1 MSESQSWP
9 KDDGRPARIPQPP
22 PEDLGPRSDL
32 GRRNP
37 APSVPGRPVW
47 DGQVARADQAGR
59 DEQVV
64 RQWPPP
70 PASHGRQDRAPF
82 DTSNGSVDPQVH
94 RNGDDIFGNEGYAR
108 SRTYGKGHAS
118 AWIPADLPVIEVGQT
133 AKVRDRATG
142 VAVLPEP
149 AREAAAE
156 PKPPSAR
163 GRRTPARRVPW
174 GLLLVLALQTCISLS
189 LIWTNSAF
197 GDEANYLWAGH
208 LELSHWFGGGP
219 TPHFNVLSGAS
230 LVYPPLGALASSIGG
245 LAGARILSLVFML
258 GATALLYSIAARLF
272 SRRAAVAAAALWAV
286 SVSALKLGAF
296 ATYDP
301 MATFLICLSAW
312 LIVQAS
318 FRRRAPELAI
328 LAALA
333 MVIGDLTA
341 YSYAIYD
348 VALIAFAFFQ
358 WRARLGPRRS
368 WELQAWLF
376 GALATLGFAIPTV
389 MGLWSDIVAV
399 TFTRS
404 GSEAEVQGYV
414 LTAQLAWEWSGL
426 VAVLALAG
434 AITGFA
440 VREDKGLRAVLA
452 VLAGSALLVPV
463 YQLHLQTGW
472 ALDKHLSCG
481 IWLAAMSAGYL
492 IAKIPVPADRRGVM
506 ALAGIGAL
514 AFPVVNGWMSAYS
527 DFETWPNATTL
538 TAIVKPVVAD
548 AHAGGLFTGTNSN
561 WVLDYYTSES
571 SGTKQW
577 GTGPQISLNAASLPP
592 QDAWQAFYGQQLE
605 RSKFQYS
612 VIALQFPVGVA
623 AFGGQPSRPVLPS
636 SSALKADLTKLTAD
650 DASLATQDA
659 LAAAVETD
667 SHYRLVGVID
677 YSDNLAPGSFLIWAR
692 Q

>member
-9 KDDGRPARIPQPP
+9 KDDGRPARIPPP
-22 PEDLGPRSDL
+22 PNDVPEPA
-32 GRRNP
+32 RRDP
-37 APSVPGRPVW
+37 APAVPGRLVW

-59 DEQVV
+59 DEQAAQ
-64 RQWPPP
+64 QWPPP
-70 PASHGRQDRAPF
+70 GSHGRQDRARF

-94 RNGDDIFGNEGYAR
+94 RNGDDIFGSEGYAR

-133 AKVRDRATG
+133 AKVRDRASG

-156 PKPPSAR
+156 PKPPPAR
-163 GRRTPARRVPW
+163 GRRAPARRVPW
-174 GLLLVLALQTCISLS
+174 GLLLVLALQAGISMS

-197 GDEANYLWAGH
+197 VDEANYLWVGR

-219 TPHFNVLSGAS
+219 TPHFEVLSGAS
-230 LVYPPLGALASSIGG
+230 LVYPPLGGLASNIGG
-245 LAGARILSLVFML
+245 LAGARILSLLFML
-258 GATALLYSIAARLF
+258 GATILLYSLAARLF
-272 SRRAAVAAAALWAV
+272 GRRPALAAAAVWAV

-312 LIVQAS
+312 LIGQAS

-368 WELQAWLF
+368 WELMGWLI
-376 GALATLGFAIPTV
+376 GALAAFGFAIPTV

-399 TFTRS
+399 TLTRS
-404 GSEAEVQGYV
+404 GSQAEVQGYR

-426 VAVLALAG
+426 VAVLAVAG
-434 AITGFA
+434 AVAGFA
-440 VREDKGLRAVLA
+440 TRADRGLRAVLA

-472 ALDKHLSCG
+472 SLDKHLSCG
-481 IWLAAMSAGYL
+481 VWLASMAAGYL

-506 ALAGIGAL
+506 ALAGVSAFV
-514 AFPVVNGWMSAYS
+514 FPVVNGWMSAYS
-527 DFETWPNATTL
+527 DFETWPNATAL
-538 TAIVKPVVAD
+538 TAVVKPAVTGPN
-548 AHAGGLFTGTNSN
+548 AGGLFTNSGIN
-561 WVLDYYTSES
+561 WVLDYYTAS
-571 SGTKQW
+571 SKKQW
-577 GTGPQISLNAASLPP
+577 GTGPQLSLNAASLPP

-605 RSKFQYS
+605 RNQFQYS
-612 VIALQFPVGVA
+612 VIALEFPVGVA
-623 AFGGQPSRPVLPS
+623 ALGGQPGRPVLPS
-636 SSALKADLTKLTAD
+636 SSALKADLVKLTAD
-650 DASLATQDA
+650 NAPLATQDA
-659 LAAAVETD
+659 LAAAVQAD
-667 SHYRLVGVID
+667 RHYRLVGVVD
-677 YSDNLAPGSFLIWAR
+677 YSDNLAPGSYLIWKR